1 MKTVASFGQEENE
14 IKMYTKYL
22 LKAKNAA
29 IKYNISSYM
38 IISFL
43 IFIIYCILAY
53 AFYIGSIWLQYDFYN
68 SNFGRLYTIG
78 DIIAA
83 FYGVL
88 FGLKSMERATN
99 NIKYVREG

>member
-1 MKTVASFGQEENE
+1 M
-14 IKMYTKYL
+14 
-22 LKAKNAA
+22 
-29 IKYNISSYM
+29 
-38 IISFL
+38 
-43 IFIIYCILAY
+43 
-53 AFYIGSIWLQYDFYN
+53 
-68 SNFGRLYTIG
+68 FGRPYTVG